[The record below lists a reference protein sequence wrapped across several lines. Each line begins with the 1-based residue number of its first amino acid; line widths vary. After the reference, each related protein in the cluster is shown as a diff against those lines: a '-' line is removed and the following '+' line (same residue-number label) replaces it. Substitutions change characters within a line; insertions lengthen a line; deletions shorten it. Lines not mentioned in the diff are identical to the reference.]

1 MQETVMDGL
10 DGSANDARMLTFAP
24 PSIVRQQTAAWNGIH
39 VDNVELVRHEPF
51 DYVFEGPD
59 HLLIASERAERHDG
73 ETLVDGLPRS
83 HVRAWSGKMTFVPA
97 GGRLYGWQ
105 KPRALTRC
113 TFLSIAPQGSLH
125 AELRLAEIELRPRLF
140 FFDRDLWE
148 TALKLKVQAE
158 NPSRA
163 QRAYVEALG
172 IALAHEL
179 VRMNDGVSALS
190 SGSPGIRGGLPDW
203 QQKKLAQYIEDHLAE
218 EISLLSLARLVQL
231 SPYHF
236 SRAFKQSFGLP
247 PHRYLTSRRIER
259 AKSLLVQRKMSVTEI
274 GFEVGFS
281 ESGAFSAAF
290 RKLTGET
297 PTGYRRSLA

>member
-1 MQETVMDGL
+1 MGGL
-10 DGSANDARMLTFAP
+10 DSAATATQVLTFAP
-24 PSIVRQQTAAWNGIH
+24 PTIVRQQTAAWNGTH
-39 VDNVELVRHEPF
+39 VDNVELVQHEPF
-51 DYVFEGPD
+51 DYVVEGPN
-59 HLLIASERAERHDG
+59 HLLIASERAERYDG

-97 GGRLYGWQ
+97 GSRLYGWQ

-113 TFLSIAPQGSLH
+113 SFLSIAPQGSLYP
-125 AELRLAEIELRPRLF
+125 ELRLAEIDLRPRLF

-148 TALKLKVQAE
+148 SALKLKVQAE

-163 QRAYVEALG
+163 PRAYVEALS

-179 VRMNDGVSALS
+179 VRMNDGVSALPS
-190 SGSPGIRGGLPDW
+190 KCIRGGLPDW

-274 GFEVGFS
+274 GFEVGFG